1 MKKPILITF
10 VFFFSFIVAASS
22 PLNDTITQDV
32 RKPLRI
38 SGKQIYTENIL
49 HTESEVLM
57 LLSISPD
64 FVAQYQKGKS
74 LRRTGTGLLLG
85 GIATITGGVAVAV
98 VGTINSPWVEVNGYG
113 SGYIDYNGTYYL
125 GLIIASL
132 GELMVDGAVVCKIVG
147 KGYIRKSIANY
158 NQAIKTS
165 GYVPG
170 SLSYQLGVLDNGMV
184 GLKVTF

>member
-1 MKKPILITF
+1 MKKAFLMLFFYLCICILANAS
-10 VFFFSFIVAASS
+10 FSG
-22 PLNDTITQDV
+22 DTTTQDV

-38 SGKQIYTENIL
+38 SGKQIYTEDIL

-64 FVAQYQKGKS
+64 FVDQYQKGKS
-74 LRRTGTGLLLG
+74 LKRTGTGLLLG
-85 GIATITGGVAVAV
+85 GIATITGGVAVAIY
-98 VGTINSPWVEVNGYG
+98 GGINSHLVERNGY
-113 SGYIDYNGTYYL
+113 SYFDYNGTYYL
-125 GLIIASL
+125 GLVIASL
-132 GELMVDGAVVCKIVG
+132 GELMIDGAVVCKIVG

-170 SLSYQLGVLDNGMV
+170 SLNYQLGVLDNGMI

>member
-1 MKKPILITF
+1 MKKAFLMLFFYLCICILANAS
-10 VFFFSFIVAASS
+10 FSG
-22 PLNDTITQDV
+22 DTTTQDV

-38 SGKQIYTENIL
+38 SGKQIYTEDIL

-64 FVAQYQKGKS
+64 FVDQYQKGKS
-74 LRRTGTGLLLG
+74 LR
-85 GIATITGGVAVAV
+85 
-98 VGTINSPWVEVNGYG
+98 NGY
-113 SGYIDYNGTYYL
+113 SYFDYNGTYYL
-125 GLIIASL
+125 GLVIASL
-132 GELMVDGAVVCKIVG
+132 GELMIDGAVVCKIVG

-170 SLSYQLGVLDNGMV
+170 SLNYQLGVLDNGMI